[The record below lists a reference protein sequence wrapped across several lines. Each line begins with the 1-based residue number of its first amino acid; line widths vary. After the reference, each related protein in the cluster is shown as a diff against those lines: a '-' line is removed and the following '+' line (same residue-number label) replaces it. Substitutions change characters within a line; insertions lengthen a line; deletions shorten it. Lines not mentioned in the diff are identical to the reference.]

1 MFWGAKPLRAL
12 KTSSDVQINSE
23 TQGADAE
30 YPGRRHAPP
39 AHRGLFLQINLLAPD
54 DFFESTSFFFLRP
67 TAENILSY
75 PQLVSEGLH

>member
-1 MFWGAKPLRAL
+1 MSWGAKPLRAL
-12 KTSSDVQINSE
+12 KTSSDVQINSQ
-23 TQGADAE
+23 TQGAHMQSVPADASSTT
-30 YPGRRHAPP
+30 
-39 AHRGLFLQINLLAPD
+39 GLFLQINLLAPD